1 MSDFSSLE
9 QSFALMPAGMPMPL
23 VEEPRLYEA
32 PPSNDVQAHEVGF
45 RQLRGAREIARIL
58 HLRNEIALP
67 AATLRDAGFGTREKK
82 EMKLAWSALSCATAN
97 TSVPSAC
104 CR

>member
-23 VEEPRLYEA
+23 VEEPRFYEA
-32 PPSNDVQAHEVGF
+32 PVSNDVQPHEVGF
-45 RQLRGAREIARIL
+45 RQLRGAHEIARIL

-67 AATLRDAGFGTREKK
+67 ASALGDAGFGTREKK
-82 EMKLAWSALSCATAN
+82 ETKLAWSGVSSVTGN
-97 TSVPSAC
+97 TSGPSAC